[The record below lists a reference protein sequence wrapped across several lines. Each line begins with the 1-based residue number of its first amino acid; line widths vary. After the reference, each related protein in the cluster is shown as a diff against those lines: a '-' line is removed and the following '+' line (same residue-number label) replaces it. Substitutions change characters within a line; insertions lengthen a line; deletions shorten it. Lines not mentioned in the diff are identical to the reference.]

1 MVNDNNALQIKLDNL
16 EQLFIKSS
24 TNGKKALNEEYMNSN
39 LMAENKLIKE
49 KIEETEDDI
58 FNIQEKLRMSSVE
71 NTKER
76 QEFRELKSLNRN
88 LAERIEFL
96 QRR

>member
-1 MVNDNNALQIKLDNL
+1 VVNDNNALQIKLDNL

-49 KIEETEDDI
+49 KIEEAEDDI